1 MFLKVGGRYTE
12 VSLYTVPLSL
22 PRALHTKCYLL
33 HAYLQLVDAVDVAT
47 AYQSTNGGGTQ
58 FSHLHRGL
66 CITVDN
72 LGKVTTLPK
81 GATSN
86 I

>member
-58 FSHLHRGL
+58 FSHLHSV
-66 CITVDN
+66 TVDN